1 MTSLLARRSTR
12 AAATLCSTFRP
23 LGMTLQT
30 FGMVFAAASRAVLLV
45 LHLQQLLRSSLRQ
58 VALHSIT
65 EARPEVSVL
74 WNAKSS

>member
-1 MTSLLARRSTR
+1 
-12 AAATLCSTFRP
+12 
-23 LGMTLQT
+23 MTLQT